1 MLFCWIETNEIAF
14 RMAISVLLNI
24 VRSFDVYDKA
34 PWWGDSQRR
43 GLG

>member
-1 MLFCWIETNEIAF
+1 MLLWSIETNEFAF
-14 RMAISVLLNI
+14 EMAISVLLNI
-24 VRSFDVYDKA
+24 VRGLDMYDKA

>member
-24 VRSFDVYDKA
+24 VRSFDVYDKPHGGEIPKEGA
-34 PWWGDSQRR
+34 
-43 GLG
+43 